1 MKILRG
7 RRIPA
12 LCALLV
18 IAGGAGVFVLSH
30 VETHRLLGTQYTG
43 ARSDSRPTRLAEPVP
58 DNRNGAG
65 SDDNKGI
72 ALRLDDAM
80 DLAAPTTSD
89 ATAPRTHSD
98 STARGVD
105 ARAAGEFV
113 ENDSARPALNLRVP
127 ESTDTPSRQSAKTT
141 SGIRNTARQAT
152 APQVTLDTQAKA
164 EPRPQV
170 KSYSLFNPDY
180 GLRGFMKQGWI
191 NQRVAFQGGLGL
203 DDDRINEARDDDLR
217 DNIAVGMGLI
227 VAF

>member
-1 MKILRG
+1 MKILRS

-30 VETHRLLGTQYTG
+30 METHRLLGTQYTG
-43 ARSDSRPTRLAEPVP
+43 ATNDSPPGRLADPVT
-58 DNRNGAG
+58 DNRNGTVPKA
-65 SDDNKGI
+65 DTGI

-80 DLAAPTTSD
+80 DLAAPATSD
-89 ATAPRTHSD
+89 ATAPRTDRD

-105 ARAAGEFV
+105 AHAAGEFI
-113 ENDSARPALNLRVP
+113 ENDNTRPALNLRVP
-127 ESTDTPSRQSAKTT
+127 ESTDTASRQSAKTT
-141 SGIRNTARQAT
+141 SGVRNTAGR
-152 APQVTLDTQAKA
+152 VTLDTHAKA